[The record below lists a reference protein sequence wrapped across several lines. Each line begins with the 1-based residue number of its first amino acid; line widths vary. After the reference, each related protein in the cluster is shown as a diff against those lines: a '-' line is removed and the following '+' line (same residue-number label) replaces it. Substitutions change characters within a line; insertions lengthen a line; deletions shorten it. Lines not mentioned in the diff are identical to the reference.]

1 VEIVVGTK
9 AEAVAKDKIVTAVAN
24 FIVIILDTCRHE
36 IKKAHEEYSVETDPC
51 DRPTNNTAI
60 EPTRTRLVGW

>member
-24 FIVIILDTCRHE
+24 FIVIILDACRHE
-36 IKKAHEEYSVETDPC
+36 IKKAHEELQC
-51 DRPTNNTAI
+51 
-60 EPTRTRLVGW
+60 